1 MSPVDLTL
9 LESDTPS
16 VWAEQSTCEKFS
28 TLSVALCAGST
39 NYPELF
45 LSFTETADF
54 GQIASDLA
62 LWIGEG
68 IMNSDSLDEWRSF
81 LAGVRRDLLT
91 DVWNVY
97 DPQGLIPVADRES
110 VGDLLL
116 GASVFWEFASEVG
129 LTDDE
134 NGPQWSSLWFGMI
147 VDPVV
152 RRHMGMS
159 PNGISVQSPLG
170 ENEKFSETET
180 W

>member
-1 MSPVDLTL
+1 MSPVDLTI
-9 LESDTPS
+9 LEDDTPS

-28 TLSVALCAGST
+28 ALTVALCAGST
-39 NYPELF
+39 DYPNLF
-45 LSFTETADF
+45 LSLDANAEF
-54 GQIASDLA
+54 GQVASDLA
-62 LWIGEG
+62 LWVGEG
-68 IMNSDSLDEWRSF
+68 IMNSDSFDEWKSF

-91 DVWNVY
+91 DVWRVY

-134 NGPQWSSLWFGMI
+134 NGPQWASLWFGMI
-147 VDPVV
+147 VDAVV
-152 RRHMGMS
+152 RAHMGLA
-159 PNGISVQSPLG
+159 PNDVSTQTPL
-170 ENEKFSETET
+170 SEDERLKET